1 MTNQDRKVLLVGR
14 DPADIATIYNFGGP
28 ITDSPV
34 SSTRDDAGVW
44 TGGNIRQWVDEL
56 TTAVIDHHTSPDSST
71 ARPKSNTP
79 TRLSDAGRK
88 RSPRQCARP
97 SGTTDAMRVV
107 VTPDVHDRRLLL
119 APRRGRARVTTHLGR
134 GHHPISTMDRRK
146 TFN

>member
-56 TTAVIDHHTSPDSST
+56 TTAVIDHHAS
-71 ARPKSNTP
+71 
-79 TRLSDAGRK
+79 GFIY
-88 RSPRQCARP
+88 RP
-97 SGTTDAMRVV
+97 SEVEHADTAFGRWAQEI
-107 VTPDVHDRRLLL
+107 
-119 APRRGRARVTTHLGR
+119 APAVREA
-134 GHHPISTMDRRK
+134 IWND
-146 TFN
+146 